1 MINFIEIP
9 KNIKIKIYLK
19 YIKIISATGILVKQK
34 SPEIKLIQKNN
45 KLFLIKTS
53 KKNKYEL
60 FFLNLIFKHILALS
74 KGCYKVLVIEG
85 IGYKLINNENNLL
98 TLKLGFSHDVYYKI
112 PKDIY
117 IFSKTP
123 NTIIVYG
130 TNFQQ
135 VAQVSAEIRNLKLP
149 EPYKG
154 KGIRYLN
161 ETILIK
167 KGKTD

>member
-19 YIKIISATGILVKQK
+19 YIKIISSTGIIIKQK
-34 SPEIKLIQKNN
+34 SPSIKLLIKNN
-45 KLFLIKTS
+45 LLFLIKTS
-53 KKNKYEL
+53 QKNKFETLY
-60 FFLNLIFKHILALS
+60 LNLIFKSILALS
-74 KGCYKVLVIEG
+74 KGCYKILVIEG
-85 IGYKLINNENNLL
+85 IGYKVINNEKNLL
-98 TLKLGFSHDVYYKI
+98 TLKLGFSHDVFYKI
-112 PKDIY
+112 PKNIH

-123 NTIIVYG
+123 NTIIIYG

-135 VAQVSAEIRNLKLP
+135 VAQVSAEIRSLKLP

-161 ETILIK
+161 EKILIK